1 MRLNTHEYF
10 MDLALQWAR
19 SAEGQTAPNPMVGAI
34 VVKNG
39 EIVGMG
45 AHLKAGEPHAE
56 IHALAMAGEK
66 AKGATIYVTL
76 EPCSHHGRT
85 PPCADAVIRAGIS
98 EVVIAMLD
106 PNPLVA
112 GRGVR
117 RLQEAGIKVVHG
129 VREAESRRL
138 NEVFIKYITT
148 KLPFVTIKTANT
160 LDGKVATESGSSR
173 WVTGETA
180 RQDVHRLRHQ
190 NQGILVGINTI
201 LKDNPE
207 LTTRLPEGGRNPL
220 RIVLDSTLRIPLESK
235 VVQDGQAPTW
245 IYTTLGAEEER
256 LNQLKDA
263 GVEVFRISDGPLVRV
278 EDVLKHLGENQIS
291 SILVEGGS
299 QVNGSFLRARAIDK
313 VITYLAPKL
322 IGGAQAPT
330 SFGGHGIQQMDEAI
344 DIRHLQV
351 TMVGEDL
358 RVEGYPE
365 WGD

>member
-1 MRLNTHEYF
+1 MNTHEYF
-10 MDLALQWAR
+10 MDMALQWA
-19 SAEGQTAPNPMVGAI
+19 STAKGQTAPNPMVGAI

-76 EPCSHHGRT
+76 EPCSHHGKT

-98 EVVIAMLD
+98 QVVIAMLD

-112 GRGVR
+112 GRGVQ
-117 RLQEAGIKVVHG
+117 RLKEAGIEVIHG

-148 KLPFVTIKTANT
+148 QRPFVTIKTANT
-160 LDGKVATESGSSR
+160 LDGKVATQTGSSR
-173 WVTGETA
+173 WVTGEKA

-190 NQGILVGINTI
+190 NQGILVGVNTI
-201 LKDNPE
+201 IKDNPE

-220 RIVLDSTLRIPLESK
+220 RIVLDSKLRIPLESK

-245 IYTTLGAEEER
+245 IYTTFEADEGKLR
-256 LNQLKDA
+256 QLKLA
-263 GVEVFRISDGPLVRV
+263 GVEVFRVSDGPLVGV
-278 EDVLKHLGENQIS
+278 EDVLKHLGEHRVS

-313 VITYLAPKL
+313 VITYFAPKL
-322 IGGAQAPT
+322 VGGALAPT
-330 SFGGHGIQQMDEAI
+330 SFGGDGIQQMEEAI
-344 DIRHLQV
+344 RLQHMEV
-351 TMVGEDL
+351 ETVGEDL